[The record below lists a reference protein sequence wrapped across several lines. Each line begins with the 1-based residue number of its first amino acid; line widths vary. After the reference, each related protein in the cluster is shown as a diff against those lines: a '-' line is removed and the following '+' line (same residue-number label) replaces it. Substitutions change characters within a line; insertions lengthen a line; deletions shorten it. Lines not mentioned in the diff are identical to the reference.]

1 MVFEVG
7 LCTTSAIEEG
17 RKMIELS
24 YGPSI
29 RGGLCVL
36 GMRVLSFYA
45 TGQSIP
51 VLHLGKDRL

>member
-1 MVFEVG
+1 
-7 LCTTSAIEEG
+7 
-17 RKMIELS
+17 MIELS

-51 VLHLGKDRL
+51 ALHLGKDRLWRSPVFRAS